1 MLTAKPS
8 DDEASLPRRF
18 RTVLFLDV
26 FGDAA
31 FDPTEAEHAAVTA
44 GVDGKMEEL
53 RDDATKREVTAGV
66 DGKMEELRDDATKR
80 EVQQRQAAKAG
91 FALQAAQ
98 GALRCWEAVPQ
109 ELLTGVQASQLQNLR
124 QEYTMWRE
132 RYHGCYSKMKSRR
145 GVPYDSAQQDAR
157 ALRRWD
163 ELTPAEQEADEFY
176 QALVGPL
183 QRRADA
189 SQSQYYD
196 VSRGC
201 SVWTAP
207 PGVTILDLHMASH
220 RVQEAE
226 YDVQML
232 LDIER
237 GDLKIQ
243 EEKEDGL
250 QTPAGVFRKKR
261 AGHHRLP
268 WKSVRRMTAVIQ
280 VCWIFLGTQNL
291 LNNFGWWV
299 TSWRWHW
306 TSNRGDRRLSASGQE
321 WPESFEVLSVSWP
334 HGSFFDPCFLS
345 CVETSHGSQPHVFV
359 GNSYR
364 QFAVTPKNE
373 SSASISLSPLSLQSL
388 PAGAT
393 VLHCAREGCTVA
405 KLEEDGTGIAV
416 WHTKPLETPRLPSE
430 PHHVF
435 RIEGQP
441 WQRLSGARVRCSSVG
456 RLLPDAKGD
465 CYLFAGWDGQRVPLV
480 AIEASTTAVPA
491 DLRPRVDAPLAEN
504 TASQCTRDVTG
515 LHVSVPAE
523 SGDVRLWA
531 LLGKDIVQAWDLSLL
546 EPIGHW
552 KLPSLGDPSFEAINP
567 TAFVG
572 RYEKL
577 AGRSAVSE
585 RSGERSS
592 LDLTEDIIAF
602 FCKDEKNVEIA
613 DVFNPANY
621 TFRSPENIMKSI
633 LELLAINWEQL
644 GNMPFADAIT
654 SETRKF
660 TALAHLTEPQAVG
673 QQLQWD
679 SRREVTVL
687 PQPGTYAVVKCAG
700 EHFFRALFTQPA
712 TLGLAGGH
720 AGLAAEQP
728 VLFAGEIQ
736 LGPNSELQAWTN
748 VTGTYHFPEDL
759 AQQSGLPAD
768 AFWAFQPSCNPANS
782 TEAIALPG
790 GHALVRSTHAASG
803 VYANAVLH
811 SPVRLPLKANS
822 WCTHCTPVLYCV
834 TNSDSAISCEHLLRA
849 FNEVPLSKIGLLSYA
864 SACKVSARRDADP
877 NSPDAV
883 APAASVASCSHIR
896 QLHVDW
902 AKGLEVAR
910 RSMCPNSVRQG
921 DFRHM
926 FREVEDKIPQKL
938 CARGQAR
945 RREGRA
951 LCEVRQED
959 GPRLFLAGVGREPLL
974 LSARLEGR
982 ERRGGERAEGVRALH
997 SGGSLLCET
1006 FDVEMGRKKKPTNEE
1021 IEPEPFFV
1029 EEPPKD
1035 LKKKE
1040 REKCERETSSE
1051 PELEPK
1057 RHDLD
1062 PDIQQL
1068 AYTFKID
1075 AGLTQKLNDIMIE
1088 KRMNTWEQDLARLY
1102 EILKDAHTPAAML
1115 NLKVKDMQ
1123 KGTFVGKV

>member
-1 MLTAKPS
+1 MEAAASVPGKHVELFRKLQAKWQCYDAYARISMALGVNQMIQSVNYFVVGYTMIQTCSPSNGYAATIIFQGCTFGLAFLDIAGLRSWKIFTLQIVGALPMLILVAMLTVANRGRAGSESIALLSPAFYASPFCAYFEALWLELFMLTAKPS

-31 FDPTEAEHAAVTA
+31 FDPTEAEHAA
-44 GVDGKMEEL
+44 
-53 RDDATKREVTAGV
+53 VTAGV

-321 WPESFEVLSVSWP
+321 WPESFEALSVSWP

-373 SSASISLSPLSLQSL
+373 TSASISLSPLSLQSL

-405 KLEEDGTGIAV
+405 KLEEDGTGIAL

-504 TASQCTRDVTG
+504 SASQCTRDVTG

-552 KLPSLGDPSFEAINP
+552 KLPSLGDPSFE
-567 TAFVG
+567 
-572 RYEKL
+572 
-577 AGRSAVSE
+577 
-585 RSGERSS
+585 
-592 LDLTEDIIAF
+592 
-602 FCKDEKNVEIA
+602 
-613 DVFNPANY
+613 
-621 TFRSPENIMKSI
+621 
-633 LELLAINWEQL
+633 
-644 GNMPFADAIT
+644 
-654 SETRKF
+654 
-660 TALAHLTEPQAVG
+660 
-673 QQLQWD
+673 
-679 SRREVTVL
+679 
-687 PQPGTYAVVKCAG
+687 
-700 EHFFRALFTQPA
+700 
-712 TLGLAGGH
+712 
-720 AGLAAEQP
+720 
-728 VLFAGEIQ
+728 
-736 LGPNSELQAWTN
+736 
-748 VTGTYHFPEDL
+748 
-759 AQQSGLPAD
+759 
-768 AFWAFQPSCNPANS
+768 
-782 TEAIALPG
+782 
-790 GHALVRSTHAASG
+790 
-803 VYANAVLH
+803 
-811 SPVRLPLKANS
+811 
-822 WCTHCTPVLYCV
+822 
-834 TNSDSAISCEHLLRA
+834 
-849 FNEVPLSKIGLLSYA
+849 
-864 SACKVSARRDADP
+864 
-877 NSPDAV
+877 
-883 APAASVASCSHIR
+883 
-896 QLHVDW
+896 
-902 AKGLEVAR
+902 
-910 RSMCPNSVRQG
+910 
-921 DFRHM
+921 
-926 FREVEDKIPQKL
+926 
-938 CARGQAR
+938 
-945 RREGRA
+945 GRA

-974 LSARLEGR
+974 LSARLE
-982 ERRGGERAEGVRALH
+982 
-997 SGGSLLCET
+997 
-1006 FDVEMGRKKKPTNEE
+1006 
-1021 IEPEPFFV
+1021 
-1029 EEPPKD
+1029 
-1035 LKKKE
+1035 
-1040 REKCERETSSE
+1040 
-1051 PELEPK
+1051 
-1057 RHDLD
+1057 
-1062 PDIQQL
+1062 
-1068 AYTFKID
+1068 
-1075 AGLTQKLNDIMIE
+1075 
-1088 KRMNTWEQDLARLY
+1088 
-1102 EILKDAHTPAAML
+1102 
-1115 NLKVKDMQ
+1115 
-1123 KGTFVGKV
+1123 